1 VIRVAGATPSQTVG
15 PFFAFG
21 LCATDQRHLVDPGR
35 ADAIRIGGRVL
46 DGEGAAVSDAMVEI
60 WQLDEGGGRPDGFGW
75 GRCGTDADGRYGFVT
90 VRPGGAGAS
99 FVSVLVF
106 ARGLLKPLLTR
117 IYFPGEPANG
127 SDPLLAA
134 LSDEERRALIGM
146 RAGDGEIVFDIHL
159 QGDRQTTF
167 LAL

>member
-1 VIRVAGATPSQTVG
+1 MAAATPSQTVG

-21 LCATDQRHLVDPGR
+21 LCAADRHELVSPARPG
-35 ADAIRIGGRVL
+35 AIRLGGAVR
-46 DGEGAAVSDAMVEI
+46 DGEGAPVPDAMVEI
-60 WQLDEGGGRPDGFGW
+60 WQRDEHGGHPAGFGF

-90 VRPGGAGAS
+90 VKPGGEGAP

-117 IYFPGEPANG
+117 IYFPDEPANAA
-127 SDPLLAA
+127 DPLLAA
-134 LSDEERRALIGM
+134 LTEAE
-146 RAGDGEIVFDIHL
+146 RAGLIASAQAAGDLGFDIHL

-167 LAL
+167 LVP